1 MTKATLPKVR
11 RAEKLRPKTIL
22 ITSPKGG
29 SGKSTIARAL
39 AVRAAQLGHNVVAL
53 DFDAQRTL
61 TKWFSKRPEEG
72 RSNIRVESTEFDGWS
87 TRVFDLQNELDVAG
101 RLTAEILIIDLPP
114 GVEHA
119 MSTVRGMIE
128 RADLV
133 LVPTQP
139 SEDDIESVEPWMES
153 VRRLNDRAAYV
164 LNRENRQ
171 ARSTTDYQNR
181 LLSTGRLC
189 PILIPESEEVKKAH
203 THGCTV
209 LDITLR
215 SEVPKR
221 FEGLYSLVAQEI
233 GI

>member
-1 MTKATLPKVR
+1 
-11 RAEKLRPKTIL
+11 
-22 ITSPKGG
+22 
-29 SGKSTIARAL
+29 
-39 AVRAAQLGHNVVAL
+39 
-53 DFDAQRTL
+53 
-61 TKWFSKRPEEG
+61 
-72 RSNIRVESTEFDGWS
+72 
-87 TRVFDLQNELDVAG
+87 
-101 RLTAEILIIDLPP
+101 
-114 GVEHA
+114 VEHA

-164 LNRENRQ
+164 LNRVNRQ

-221 FEGLYSLVAQEI
+221 FEGLYNFVAQEI